1 MRIRITL
8 NTDTFY
14 TVLVCGII
22 PFWQAINYSKVYI
35 VYYSKIIRKIPRFY
49 FFLNCAFTQNLY
61 TSKLG
66 EISAF

>member
-22 PFWQAINYSKVYI
+22 PFWQAI
-35 VYYSKIIRKIPRFY
+35 IIRKIPKFY
-49 FFLNCAFTQNLY
+49 LIFLNRAFTQNLY